1 MDSVRIPGN
10 DREAGR
16 SWPRRIVDQGHKGP
30 NGGIGNDGHREDV
43 GGAAATSGLVAI
55 LGVIALSTTIA
66 ADAAGGHHDN
76 GDRGAPST
84 VWLLTSATA
93 PS

>member
-1 MDSVRIPGN
+1 MDTAKR
-10 DREAGR
+10 
-16 SWPRRIVDQGHKGP
+16 
-30 NGGIGNDGHREDV
+30 
-43 GGAAATSGLVAI
+43 AAATSGLVAI